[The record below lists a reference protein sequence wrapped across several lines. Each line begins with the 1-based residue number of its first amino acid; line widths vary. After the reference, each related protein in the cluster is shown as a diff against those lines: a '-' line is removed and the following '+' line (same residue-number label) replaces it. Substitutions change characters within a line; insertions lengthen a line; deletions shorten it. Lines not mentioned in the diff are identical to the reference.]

1 MYSIFRGEQ
10 SDLQKKTWA
19 SSKAIRVI
27 RACYDNLRNYQTVPL
42 FKHKEKYNWL
52 ENEVPPIS
60 LTDDS
65 KTQLEMSALTRLAL
79 NRKTEQ
85 GDHFFLEASVRDYNE
100 MCGFLRFNLHLKP
113 VH

>member
-1 MYSIFRGEQ
+1 M
-10 SDLQKKTWA
+10 
-19 SSKAIRVI
+19 
-27 RACYDNLRNYQTVPL
+27 
-42 FKHKEKYNWL
+42 
-52 ENEVPPIS
+52 PPIS

-65 KTQLEMSALTRLAL
+65 KTQLEMSALTKFAL

-85 GDHFFLEASVRDYNE
+85 GDHFFLLASVRDYNE